1 MKLHV
6 AADSDID
13 TFNVF
18 MCYCL
23 WMVFDKIPNKLKM
36 LTLTVNTG
44 LLKCSS
50 MAVENLLSQFYL
62 KVKDL

>member
-6 AADSDID
+6 AADSNIN

-18 MCYCL
+18 LCYCL
-23 WMVFDKIPNKLKM
+23 WMVVDKIPNKLKV

-50 MAVENLLSQFYL
+50 IAAENLLSQFYL

>member
-6 AADSDID
+6 AADSNID

-23 WMVFDKIPNKLKM
+23 WMVFDKIPNKLKV

-44 LLKCSS
+44 LLKKN
-50 MAVENLLSQFYL
+50 VLVLQLKIFYL
-62 KVKDL
+62 NST